1 MQITN
6 VHKVPEP
13 LMTLAKREYYSKG
26 AAQYSVTE
34 IMSPP
39 KVRRLREKHDADIVQ
54 DVSEMLWSLLGSA
67 LHVVMERGETE
78 GWTKE
83 ERLFAAV
90 DGVTISGAIDL
101 QEETPEGVVIID
113 YKFTSAWA
121 VMQEKEEWAQQLN
134 IYKWLVETVKG
145 KKVVGLKIC
154 ALVRDYSR
162 HDRKEGYPAAP
173 IAMIDVPLWTSEKTE
188 AYIRERLEM
197 HREAKMRADF
207 GEDLQACSDEER
219 WMSETTYA
227 VKRDGRKTAIRVLK
241 NLEEATQMAE
251 KEKGYVETR
260 HGEPRRCTGNYCGV
274 SEWCKQFQDEL
285 YAKEGSMVGLA
296 QEQPAGLDAL

>member
-1 MQITN
+1 
-6 VHKVPEP
+6 
-13 LMTLAKREYYSKG
+13 MTLARREYYSKG
-26 AAQYSVTE
+26 DAQYSVTE

-39 KVRRLREKHDADIVQ
+39 KVRRLREKHDAEMTQ
-54 DVSEMLWSLLGSA
+54 DVSDMLWSLLGSA

-83 ERLFAAV
+83 ERLFAEV
-90 DGVTISGAIDL
+90 DGVKISGAIDL
-101 QEETPEGVVIID
+101 QEETPDGIVIHD

-154 ALVRDYSR
+154 ALVRDFNR

-173 IAMIDVPLWTSEKTE
+173 IAMIDVPLWDSDKTL
-188 AYIRERLEM
+188 AYIKERLEM
-197 HREAKMRADF
+197 HREARMNADF
-207 GEDLQACSDEER
+207 GEDLQDCSNEER

-260 HGEPRRCTGNYCGV
+260 LGEARRCTGNYCGV
-274 SEWCKQFQDEL
+274 AQWCKQFQAEL
-285 YAKEGSMVGLA
+285 HAKEGSMVGLA
-296 QEQPAGLDAL
+296 QAEPAGVDAL

>member
-1 MQITN
+1 MKITN
-6 VHKVPEP
+6 VHNVPQP
-13 LMTLAKREYYSKG
+13 LMTLASREYYSKG

-39 KVRRLREKHDADIVQ
+39 KIRRLREKHDQDITQ

-67 LHVVMERGETE
+67 LHVVMERGDTE

-83 ERLFAAV
+83 ERLFAEV

-101 QEETPEGVVIID
+101 QEETPEGIIIYD

-121 VMQEKEEWAQQLN
+121 VMQAKEEWAQQLN

-154 ALVRDYSR
+154 ALVRDYSK
-162 HDRKEGYPAAP
+162 HARKEGYPAAP
-173 IAMIDVPLWTSEKTE
+173 IAVVDVPMWNSGWTLD
-188 AYIRERLEM
+188 YIKGRLEM
-197 HREAKMRADF
+197 HREAKMKADF
-207 GEDLQACSDEER
+207 GEDLQDCTSEEQ

-241 NLEEATQMAE
+241 SLDEATLMAV

-260 HGEPRRCTGNYCGV
+260 HGEPRRCTGNYCSV
-274 SEWCKQFQDEL
+274 APWCKQYQEL
-285 YAKEGSMVGLA
+285 RREKEGMVGLA
-296 QEQPAGLDAL
+296 QEQSASLDTL